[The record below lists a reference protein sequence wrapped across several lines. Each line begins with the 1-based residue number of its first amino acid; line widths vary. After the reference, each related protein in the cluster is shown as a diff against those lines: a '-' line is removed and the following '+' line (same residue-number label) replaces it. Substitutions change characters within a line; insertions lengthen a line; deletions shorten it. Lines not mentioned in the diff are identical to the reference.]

1 MAYTQARDAQL
12 PLRMSHEMK
21 SRLQQEA
28 KAAGRSV
35 NAEVIYRLAKTFGGE
50 FDLAATQE
58 PAPTTLEA
66 MAADIAVLR
75 RLAESY
81 LPNMRY

>member
-12 PLRMSHEMK
+12 PLRMSQEMK

-35 NAEVIYRLAKTFGGE
+35 NAEVIYRLAKTFDGE
-50 FDLAATQE
+50 FDLATTQE

>member
-12 PLRMSHEMK
+12 PLRMSQEMK

-35 NAEVIYRLAKTFGGE
+35 NAEVIYRLAKTFDGE
-50 FDLAATQE
+50 FDLAASQE

-66 MAADIAVLR
+66 MAADIAILR